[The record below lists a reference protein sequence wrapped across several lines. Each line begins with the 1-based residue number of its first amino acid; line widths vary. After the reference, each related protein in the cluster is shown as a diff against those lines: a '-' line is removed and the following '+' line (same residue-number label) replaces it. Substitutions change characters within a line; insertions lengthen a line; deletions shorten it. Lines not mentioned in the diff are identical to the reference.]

1 MMPPWRCHGNYVHSV
16 TFITSINQLIGSLT
30 LATVTPLNSDIS
42 QMESAR
48 VVHCEM
54 TASRYGLDSRIERYI
69 IRLTLMKRPEANQS
83 HRTVDAKAEV
93 LRHQGALHPNPNAV
107 RDEAFRQ
114 EEFFDRRDLVQVR
127 YEMLRR
133 HQVDGDA
140 VTEVAVAFGVSRQA
154 YYMTEAA
161 FEEKGIAGLLPRR
174 RGPRRAHKC
183 TDEILDF
190 VEQLRA
196 DLSTE
201 KEVAEAVWRRFGVSI
216 HPRSLARALTRRKK
230 KQQ

>member
-1 MMPPWRCHGNYVHSV
+1 MPIWSCHGKYVLCV
-16 TFITSINQLIGSLT
+16 TFITSIGQPIGSLV
-30 LATVTPLNSDIS
+30 LASLTIIGVDES
-42 QMESAR
+42 QLSPVR

-54 TASRYGLDSRIERYI
+54 TSLAYGLDSRTGMHI
-69 IRLTLMKRPEANQS
+69 IRLTHMKRPEASNPR
-83 HRTVDAKAEV
+83 RTVDAKAEV
-93 LRHQGALHPNPNAV
+93 LRHQGALHPNPHAV
-107 RDEAFRQ
+107 RDEGFRQ
-114 EEFFDRRDLVQVR
+114 DEFFDPRDLVQVR

-133 HQVDGDA
+133 HQVDGEA

-154 YYMTEAA
+154 YYVTEAA

-190 VEQLRA
+190 VEQWRA
-196 DLSTE
+196 SSPAE
-201 KEVAEAVWRRFGVSI
+201 KDVSEAVWRRFGISI

-230 KQQ
+230 KQP